1 MHACTIVDVPLVGFD
16 GMCMLRSLWVLIAC
30 IGYIVHCMAWWS
42 WNRDGGT
49 LGPQYLDGDPIVGK
63 DVVTLIRKGNIGGG
77 TLGPRV
83 GTAFAY
89 VVSCCESHA

>member
-1 MHACTIVDVPLVGFD
+1 MGSHDFIDGDPSVGIDVVT
-16 GMCMLRSLWVLIAC
+16 LIRKGN
-30 IGYIVHCMAWWS
+30 IG
-42 WNRDGGT
+42 GGT

-83 GTAFAY
+83 STAFTY
-89 VVSCCESHA
+89 VESCCESHV

>member
-1 MHACTIVDVPLVGFD
+1 MGPHYLDGDPIVRKDVVT
-16 GMCMLRSLWVLIAC
+16 LIRKGN
-30 IGYIVHCMAWWS
+30 IG
-42 WNRDGGT
+42 GGT

-63 DVVTLIRKGNIGGG
+63 DVVTLIRNGNIGGG

-89 VVSCCESHA
+89 VESCCESHV

>member
-1 MHACTIVDVPLVGFD
+1 MG
-16 GMCMLRSLWVLIAC
+16 S
-30 IGYIVHCMAWWS
+30 
-42 WNRDGGT
+42 RDFI
-49 LGPQYLDGDPIVGK
+49 DGDPIVGK

-89 VVSCCESHA
+89 VESCCESHV